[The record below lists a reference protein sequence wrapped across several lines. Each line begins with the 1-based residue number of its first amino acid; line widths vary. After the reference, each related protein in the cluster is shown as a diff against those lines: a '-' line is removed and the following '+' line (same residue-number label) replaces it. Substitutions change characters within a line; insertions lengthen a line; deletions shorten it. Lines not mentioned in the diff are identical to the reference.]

1 MSVSG
6 GGRPGDA
13 PDHPPPTH
21 GGVSYPTTSPL
32 TCHTVTS
39 GTTFRVRG
47 EPGSRGTNPGK
58 FLAPHSELSPY
69 T

>member
-1 MSVSG
+1 MSVSVAG
-6 GGRPGDA
+6 APVMPRTARPR
-13 PDHPPPTH
+13 PS
-21 GGVSYPTTSPL
+21 GGVYHPTTSLL

-69 T
+69 I